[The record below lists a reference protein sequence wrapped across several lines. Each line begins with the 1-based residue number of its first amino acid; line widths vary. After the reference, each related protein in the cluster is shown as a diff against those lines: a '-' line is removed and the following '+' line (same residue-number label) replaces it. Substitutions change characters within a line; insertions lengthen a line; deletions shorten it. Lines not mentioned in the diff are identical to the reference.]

1 MHAGLIRL
9 AATAI
14 STPHVARFEQS
25 RATEIP
31 ETRLGKGGRK
41 LHRWASSILVEVRSA
56 TAERAEIAALS
67 DPRKSGGYHRNP
79 SPPARAQCQQDASA
93 RVNQNSWPV
102 DKTRTM
108 PCPLRVQSAKV
119 WADPPLAS
127 RAGAR
132 AFNTERSTSCGVKL
146 FGSLLV
152 FPLLVFLVFVFIGE
166 SSITYGVL
174 KRRNPLG

>member
-1 MHAGLIRL
+1 MVVRG
-9 AATAI
+9 
-14 STPHVARFEQS
+14 PPG
-25 RATEIP
+25 EI
-31 ETRLGKGGRK
+31 
-41 LHRWASSILVEVRSA
+41 HRGVEVDA
-56 TAERAEIAALS
+56 G
-67 DPRKSGGYHRNP
+67 KY
-79 SPPARAQCQQDASA
+79 ASA

-108 PCPLRVQSAKV
+108 PWPARVQSAKV

-146 FGSLLV
+146 FGSPLV
-152 FPLLVFLVFVFIGE
+152 FPLLVFLIFVFIGE
-166 SSITYGVL
+166 WFSVTYGVL